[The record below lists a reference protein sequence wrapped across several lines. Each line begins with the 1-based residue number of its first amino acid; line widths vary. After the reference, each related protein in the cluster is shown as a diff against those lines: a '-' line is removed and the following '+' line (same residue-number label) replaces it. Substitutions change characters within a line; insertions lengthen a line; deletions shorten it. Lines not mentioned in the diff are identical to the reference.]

1 MTIAR
6 HPSYPLLFRGILT
19 AAMSFA
25 FAFFLVLPASQ
36 AQAEERSFM
45 TPDSIQQFEIEAL
58 ESVYSQAEQEALEAK
73 TRVDENQAKIDKLE
87 AELPEQQRKTD
98 EAVRLMY
105 IMQSNKTKYLDIAL
119 GVESLDE
126 LFKEMEYFD
135 RVSETNLDELN
146 KLKGMLAELEEAHIA
161 LAAAQTEADQ
171 KADQAREAL
180 ATLQDERA
188 AKQQGGQANALAQGG
203 SYAVIDGADWYM
215 TEAEF
220 VAEWAPRIDAYLAG
234 SPLEGTGE
242 TFALMSFRY
251 CVDPRWSPAISNTES
266 GKGKKCIR
274 PYNAWGWGAAD
285 NDPYNLA
292 SEWSSW
298 DEAIEAHISG
308 LANGYGYTI
317 SKSAAKGYC
326 STPDSWYEN
335 TLSEMALI

>member
-1 MTIAR
+1 MAATR
-6 HPSYPLLFRGILT
+6 HLT
-19 AAMSFA
+19 SN
-25 FAFFLVLPASQ
+25 VLPRIALAAVLALVFACCLTFPSDW
-36 AQAEERSFM
+36 AHAEGSPFM
-45 TPDSIQQFEIEAL
+45 TQDSVQQFEIEAL
-58 ESVYSQAEQEALEAK
+58 ELAYQQAEGEALEAK
-73 TRVDENQAKIDKLE
+73 ARVDENQAKIDAIE
-87 AELPEQQRKTD
+87 AVLPEQQRKTD
-98 EAVRLMY
+98 EAIRLMY
-105 IMQSNKTKYLDIAL
+105 FMQNNKMRYLDIAL

-135 RVSETNLDELN
+135 RVSETNLEELN
-146 KLKGMLAELEEAHIA
+146 KLKDMLAELEEAHKA
-161 LAAAQTEADQ
+161 LAAAQADADE
-171 KADQAREAL
+171 KAAQAHAAL
-180 ATLQDERA
+180 AALQDERA

-215 TEAEF
+215 TEEEF

-266 GKGKKCIR
+266 SKGQKCIR

-292 SEWSSW
+292 YEWSSW
-298 DEAIEAHISG
+298 DEAIEAHVSG
-308 LANGYGYTI
+308 LSNGFGYTI

-326 STPDSWYEN
+326 TSPDSWYEN